1 MCSDIK
7 YYPCVLVEKP
17 FFVDLGE
24 GEYARTYVCS
34 PQLFTTGDE
43 LQWIV
48 TDKAPFASE
57 FFYGGDTEGSCC
69 IKILMMSRPTKTSV
83 VKYFPD
89 LASCNKYLGMFKIMI
104 SVPGYLE
111 VTRVDGSKYTL
122 ID

>member
-1 MCSDIK
+1 MSDIT
-7 YYPCVLVEKP
+7 YHPGVLVEKP

-24 GEYARTYVCS
+24 GELSKSYVCS
-34 PQLFTTGDE
+34 PQMFTTGDV
-43 LQWIV
+43 LQWII

-57 FFYGGDTEGSCC
+57 FFYGGDTTGSCC
-69 IKILMMSRPTKTSV
+69 IKILMRSSPITEV

-89 LASCNKYLGMFKIMI
+89 LASCNKYLGMYTIMI

-111 VTRVDGSKYTL
+111 VTRADGSKYTI